1 MGFMSSLFGGG
12 SSKFEDV
19 KIPDYQEDKYY
30 ESSQAPLQKTGLS
43 LLEGKPND
51 YFKPIGEYGGQ
62 EFENVLGLLKRD
74 VSTGVNED
82 LVRRG
87 VGRGGIG
94 ATAQA
99 RAIGDIST
107 KTRYADY
114 ERAMAG
120 RQNLLNTGA
129 DILGGVRSG
138 ALNREGI
145 RNPFELQ
152 RTGLDMQKAGAL
164 DAFQTAKDNKLSDL
178 IGGAIGL
185 AAPFVM
191 PGIGSAL
198 GGLFGGAGG
207 GLGASSI
214 GSSSLLGAGGNPL
227 GYTGLPAGF

>member
-1 MGFMSSLFGGG
+1 MGLFGG
-12 SSKFEDV
+12 SKSRFEDV
-19 KIPDYQEDKYY
+19 KLPDYTEDKYY

-99 RAIGDIST
+99 RAVGDIST
-107 KTRYADY
+107 KMRYSDY

-120 RQNLLNTGA
+120 RGQFLDLGSKMLSDVRGGA
-129 DILGGVRSG
+129 T
-138 ALNREGI
+138 NEEQI
-145 RNPFELQ
+145 RNRFSI
-152 RTGLDMQKAGAL
+152 GAT
-164 DAFQTAKDNKLSDL
+164 D
-178 IGGAIGL
+178 
-185 AAPFVM
+185 
-191 PGIGSAL
+191 SAL
-198 GGLFGGAGG
+198 GASKFGYEQDQDRAKLMGGVASGLTSQLYPALSGLFNRNTNTATGTSGTALNPTQARFGGSNINLDA
-207 GLGASSI
+207 
-214 GSSSLLGAGGNPL
+214 
-227 GYTGLPAGF
+227 YRR

>member
-1 MGFMSSLFGGG
+1 MGLFG
-12 SSKFEDV
+12 SSRSRFEDV
-19 KIPDYQEDKYY
+19 KLPDYTEDKYY

-43 LLEGKPND
+43 LLQGKPND

-74 VSTGVNED
+74 VSKGVDED

-94 ATAQA
+94 ATAKA

-114 ERAMAG
+114 ERALSG
-120 RQNLLNTGA
+120 RQNLLTTGA

-145 RNPFELQ
+145 RNPFEIS
-152 RTGLDMQKAGAL
+152 RTGLDMDRAKGL
-164 DAFQTAKDNKLSDL
+164 DAHQAAQDKKMSDL
-178 IGGAIGL
+178 IGGAVGL

-198 GGLFGGAGG
+198 TGLFGGSTIGTTAGSVLNPTQATFG
-207 GLGASSI
+207 GANINLS
-214 GSSSLLGAGGNPL
+214 N
-227 GYTGLPAGF
+227 FM

>member
-1 MGFMSSLFGGG
+1 MSFLSGLFGGG

-43 LLEGKPND
+43 LLQGKPND

-99 RAIGDIST
+99 RAVGDIST

-120 RQNLLNTGA
+120 RQNLLTTGA
-129 DILGGVRSG
+129 DILGGVRGG
-138 ALNREGI
+138 ALQREGI
-145 RNPFELQ
+145 RNPFELG
-152 RTGLDMQKAGAL
+152 RTKLEMGKASAL
-164 DAFQTAKDNKLSDL
+164 DEFQAAQDSKMSGL
-178 IGGAIGL
+178 IKGAIGL
-185 AAPFVM
+185 AAPFVL
-191 PGIGSAL
+191 PGL
-198 GGLFGGAGG
+198 GAGLSGLFGGGG
-207 GLGASSI
+207 ANMGTSTI
-214 GSSSLLGAGGNPL
+214 GRIGGV
-227 GYTGLPAGF
+227 